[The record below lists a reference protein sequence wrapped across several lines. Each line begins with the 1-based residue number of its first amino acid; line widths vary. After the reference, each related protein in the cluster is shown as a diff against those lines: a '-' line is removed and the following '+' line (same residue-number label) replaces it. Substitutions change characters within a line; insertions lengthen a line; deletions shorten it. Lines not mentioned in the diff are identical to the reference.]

1 MVGAPPYLLIPLA
14 TQPGGA
20 AAALWLKLIG
30 RRPISETRNGGVAMA
45 GSPVHA
51 VCPSCSAI
59 NRIPADRPAE
69 QAKCGTCH
77 QPLFPGK
84 PVPVDAAAF
93 ERHVTRDDI
102 PVLVDFWAPWCGPC
116 LAMAPAYERAA
127 AELEPRFR
135 LLKLNTE
142 EEPAIAARY
151 NIRNIPT
158 LMLFSDGREIARRA
172 GASDTRGIV
181 SWASAQI
188 ASQEPAA
195 SAR

>member
-1 MVGAPPYLLIPLA
+1 
-14 TQPGGA
+14 
-20 AAALWLKLIG
+20 
-30 RRPISETRNGGVAMA
+30 MA

-51 VCPSCSAI
+51 VCPSCNAI

-77 QPLFPGK
+77 KPLFPGK

-142 EEPAIAARY
+142 EVPAIAARY
-151 NIRNIPT
+151 NIRSIPT
-158 LMLFSDGREIARRA
+158 LMLFIGGRETARRA